1 LAGSKTIKTGVT
13 IPREILGLIDE
24 YMEKYGIKSRSRLLS
39 EAVRSFILDRSW
51 AEKCEYVIGVTVVI
65 YNEKRGDTVKKLLDI
80 QHEFLEEIISTLHFH
95 VSYDKCLEVVLL
107 RGSSQKIISL
117 ISQMEN
123 VVGVEMV
130 KFVPADVRTCC

>member
-1 LAGSKTIKTGVT
+1 MKIVIATDIDGTLTG
-13 IPREILGLIDE
+13 ENNLIDFE
-24 YMEKYGIKSRSRLLS
+24 
-39 EAVRSFILDRSW
+39 
-51 AEKCEYVIGVTVVI
+51 T
-65 YNEKRGDTVKKLLDI
+65 
-80 QHEFLEEIISTLHFH
+80 ISTLHFH